1 MDNRTMYCPLLA
13 GPTPDLPVL
22 PGNATQDPR
31 WRATCRLLARSLPG
45 MPGIQLQ
52 QGVADAYAMSRSAT
66 ATQATQGGHIAAA
79 RGVHVTDT
87 KFSNRLGPPP
97 ISPPV

>member
-1 MDNRTMYCPLLA
+1 MDNRNMYCSPLA
-13 GPTPDLPVL
+13 GPAPDLSVV

-31 WRATCRLLARSLPG
+31 WRATWRLHARSLPATHG
-45 MPGIQLQ
+45 VQLQ
-52 QGVADAYAMSRSAT
+52 QGVADAYAMSTSAI
-66 ATQATQGGHIAAA
+66 AMQATQGGHIAAA

-87 KFSNRLGPPP
+87 KFSTRLGPPP

>member
-1 MDNRTMYCPLLA
+1 MDNGHMYCALLA
-13 GPTPDLPVL
+13 GPAPDLPVV
-22 PGNATQDPR
+22 PGNATPDLR
-31 WRATCRLLARSLPG
+31 WRATWRLNARSLPA
-45 MPGIQLQ
+45 MPRVQLQ
-52 QGVADAYAMSRSAT
+52 QGVADAYAMSRSAM

-87 KFSNRLGPPP
+87 KFSTRLGPPP